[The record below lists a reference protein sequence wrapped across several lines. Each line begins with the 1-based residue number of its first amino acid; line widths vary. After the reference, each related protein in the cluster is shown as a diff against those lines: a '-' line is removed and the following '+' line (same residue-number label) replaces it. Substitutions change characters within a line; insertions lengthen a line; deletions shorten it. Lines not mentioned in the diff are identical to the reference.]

1 MSVNASILHFE
12 KHLNATVCLGLTG
25 HQGNKAE
32 NAAFFF
38 CTVYSAQNPG
48 CLKFNAVA
56 LSTRH
61 PREDVFLKSRELQKM
76 TNRAGS
82 MPCSCLFPK
91 AFFFFSFF
99 KNNLVLFNL
108 SSNLFHKQ
116 FHQIVQYY
124 WERTGAL
131 YFVNMMWLGFI
142 CAHHSWKARQS

>member
-32 NAAFFF
+32 NAAFF
-38 CTVYSAQNPG
+38 CAVYSAQNPG

-61 PREDVFLKSRELQKM
+61 PREDVFLKSRELQKI

-82 MPCSCLFPK
+82 KPCSFLFPK
-91 AFFFFSFF
+91 AFFLFFQEQFS
-99 KNNLVLFNL
+99 LV
-108 SSNLFHKQ
+108 
-116 FHQIVQYY
+116 
-124 WERTGAL
+124 
-131 YFVNMMWLGFI
+131 
-142 CAHHSWKARQS
+142 